1 VNCLF
6 EDIGELSD
14 RFINVRLCFEFPFA
28 VHLFAYLRF
37 VSVPVG
43 MRVMKSGGRFYGHGC
58 SAEGGYDRG
67 VV

>member
-14 RFINVRLCFEFPFA
+14 CCINVRLCFEFPFA
-28 VHLFAYLRF
+28 VYLFAYLRF

-43 MRVMKSGGRFYGHGC
+43 TRVMESGGRFYGR
-58 SAEGGYDRG
+58 E
-67 VV
+67 